1 MIEVFQSKSELA
13 NYFCEELYKLSISK
27 AKIFIAFSGGST
39 PKIIFE
45 VLASNYKEKINW
57 DKLHLF
63 WSDERCV
70 PPDDDES
77 NFGMTKKCLLNFI
90 DIPQKNVHHING
102 KNDPEKEA
110 ISYSEEIKKIVPFKN
125 KYPLFDLVMLGI
137 GEDGHTASIFPD
149 QMHLLDSDKI
159 CDVAI
164 HPSTGQKRITMTG
177 KVINNSDAI
186 RFLVTGESKAD
197 ILKKIIEEKKEIYP
211 AEFINPL
218 NGNLNYYVDEEAS
231 SLLDKRMISLI

>member
-1 MIEVFQSKSELA
+1 MIKVFQSKSELA
-13 NYFCEELYKLSISK
+13 TYFCEGLYKLSGAK
-27 AKIFIAFSGGST
+27 AKIFIALSGGST

-45 VLASNYKEKINW
+45 TLARNYTEKIKW

-70 PPDDDES
+70 SPDDDES

-197 ILKKIIEEKKEIYP
+197 ILKKIIEEKKKIYP

-231 SLLDKRMISLI
+231 SLLDKRMTSFI